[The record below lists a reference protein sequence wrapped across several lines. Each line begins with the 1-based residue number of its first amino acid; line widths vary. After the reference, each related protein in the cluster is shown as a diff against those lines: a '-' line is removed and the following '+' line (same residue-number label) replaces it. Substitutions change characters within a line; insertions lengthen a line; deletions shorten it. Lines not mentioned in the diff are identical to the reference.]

1 MSPEAAFKRFVV
13 ESWSLLS
20 VAILITGWRT
30 YFRISSIG
38 IRKLDWDDYLVPL
51 ALVFYAGETALAFSV
66 GNVAK
71 GLANGGMTDIER
83 AALSPNNPEHQL
95 RIIGSRIQIAGW
107 TSYGFVLWLL
117 KTSMLCYY
125 IRLTSG
131 LHKSYTSQTYFAFAL
146 LGSTFIALMA
156 TTFLSCRP
164 FHKYWQIYP
173 DPGNACQPAVAT
185 QIIWT
190 NLALNAATDLYLM
203 SIPVPI
209 LWKSGLKISQK
220 IASTLLFTS
229 GIFVVVCS
237 LLRGVLITVQDPING
252 PQTAGAWGIRESFL
266 ATITTNLPVLFPHIK
281 LLFKSHLRPILFCT
295 SPKSNHSVTLVDTI
309 GGSDGHGGYRRHPV
323 RSANPLPTRLTLT
336 ESVVELMDRDVEI
349 GVSKCISTASV

>member
-66 GNVAK
+66 GNAAK
-71 GLANGGMTDIER
+71 GLANGGMTDVER

-125 IRLTSG
+125 IRLT
-131 LHKSYTSQTYFAFAL
+131 
-146 LGSTFIALMA
+146 
-156 TTFLSCRP
+156 
-164 FHKYWQIYP
+164 
-173 DPGNACQPAVAT
+173 
-185 QIIWT
+185 IIWT
-190 NLALNAATDLYLM
+190 NLALNAATNLYLM